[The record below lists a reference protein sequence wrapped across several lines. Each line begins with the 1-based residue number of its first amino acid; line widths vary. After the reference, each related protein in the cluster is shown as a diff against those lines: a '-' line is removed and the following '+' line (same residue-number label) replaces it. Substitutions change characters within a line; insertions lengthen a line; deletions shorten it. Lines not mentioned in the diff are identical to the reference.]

1 MDKQVSEERKTL
13 AVGCG
18 KRLIELKRMA
28 KVLTDPE
35 ASNERSGFAHGAQK
49 M

>member
-1 MDKQVSEERKTL
+1 MEQMDKQVSEERKTL

-28 KVLTDPE
+28 PVITDPE
-35 ASNERSGFAHGAQK
+35 ARNE
-49 M
+49 